1 MFDIGW
7 SEMAIIML
15 VALVVIGPKDL
26 PRVAR
31 EIGRWSGKA
40 RAMARDF
47 HRAIDDMARE
57 ADLEELKKTVDDAR
71 SLSSRRGLSKAI
83 DPDGSLDRAFDMSD
97 ASGKKAKAKALE
109 PAAPAAAAPD
119 ATPVLPPPD
128 LPTALPSSLSIGSTV
143 EAPDRIEVP
152 DRVEAP
158 SRNDKPAD
166 TTPS

>member
-7 SEMAIIML
+7 SEMAIVML

-31 EIGRWSGKA
+31 EIGRWTGKA

-57 ADLEELKKTVDDAR
+57 ADLDDLKKTVDDAR
-71 SLSSRRGLSKAI
+71 SISSRRGLSKAI
-83 DPDGSLDRAFDMSD
+83 DPDGSLERAFDVSD
-97 ASGKKAKAKALE
+97 AGGKKTRAKALE
-109 PAAPAAAAPD
+109 PAAPAASAPPD
-119 ATPVLPPPD
+119 PPP
-128 LPTALPSSLSIGSTV
+128 PSSLSIDGAV
-143 EAPDRIEVP
+143 EPPAAVQDRAE
-152 DRVEAP
+152 
-158 SRNDKPAD
+158 KPAD